1 MKYKHI
7 QKRIY
12 KSRKRSFAFCFILR
26 FLDGVVI

>member
-12 KSRKRSFAFCFILR
+12 KSHKRSFAFCFILR
-26 FLDGVVI
+26 FWMEL